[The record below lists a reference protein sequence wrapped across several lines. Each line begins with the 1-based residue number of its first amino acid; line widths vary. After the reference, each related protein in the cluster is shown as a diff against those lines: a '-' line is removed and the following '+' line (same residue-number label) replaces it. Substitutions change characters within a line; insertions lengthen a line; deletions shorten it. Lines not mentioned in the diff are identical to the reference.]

1 MKKLLMIG
9 IYGLLILGLSAGGTL
24 YLRQQ
29 EAAKETAAKQT
40 PDALPESAADL
51 TAEVDVTQPLPPSND
66 VELPVAVRPGEMS
79 VEEIVKYGLGLKDRE
94 AAIRKREEA
103 LRRTETQHRMV
114 LADIT
119 GEQREV
125 EGLVAQAR
133 DQRMAAEQFAAQA
146 QKERLKSAAL
156 LKEVEERKQ
165 KIEMERQKAGSKP
178 SADPGSNMEVNREAN
193 VKEMVAVF
201 EGMSPES
208 ASAVIKQYANGGKME
223 MAVEILAKMEERKA
237 SSILDAIKDEKLNSE
252 LLAKFL
258 ELKKPIR
265 L

>member
-9 IYGLLILGLSAGGTL
+9 IYGLLILGISAGGTL

-29 EAAKETAAKQT
+29 EKAKEQAEKDTLE
-40 PDALPESAADL
+40 PLPESAADL
-51 TAEVDVTQPLPPSND
+51 TAEVDVTQPLPPPKD
-66 VELPVAVRPGEMS
+66 QELPVAVRPGEMS

-94 AAIRKREEA
+94 AAIRKREDA

-114 LADIT
+114 LAEIE

-125 EGLVAQAR
+125 LGLVAQAKE
-133 DQRMAAEQFAAQA
+133 QRMASEQFLAEA
-146 QKERLKSAAL
+146 QKERAKSANL
-156 LKEVEERKQ
+156 LKDVEGLKKKLE
-165 KIEMERQKAGSKP
+165 IERQKAGSKP
-178 SADPGSNMEVNREAN
+178 SADPGSNMEVNRESN
-193 VKEMVAVF
+193 VKEMVAVV
-201 EGMSPES
+201 EGMSPEN
-208 ASAVIKQYANGGKME
+208 ASGVIKNYANSGKMD
-223 MAVEILAKMEERKA
+223 MAVDILAKMEERKA
-237 SSILDAIKDEKLNSE
+237 SGILDAIKDEKLNSE